1 MKIKTFLIGVTIT
14 SVLMAHDDATEI
26 RTDTFHYSVENRQL
40 LEVEFS
46 YGLGEF
52 VLGANPKGNAID
64 GTITYAVE
72 KIIPD
77 VRYIRHGAKGIL
89 TVDMESIEDQ
99 HEDDELNFSFDLNV
113 RKQINK
119 YKNDIDFL
127 LPSTVPTE
135 LELDFGLG
143 SAHLDFTGI
152 RLSSLD
158 IDCGLSD
165 VFMTVSDQNPIR
177 CKKVQLSNGLGD
189 IDIRQLGNLRAENI
203 DIEVG
208 LGSASIDFRGQQI
221 YDMNVDIEIGLGAM
235 DIILPE
241 NTNIRIEIYDNFLSS
256 VEIRDMVKKDD
267 SHWVSPDWK
276 AGRPTIRMSVE
287 IGLGSIDIDLR
298 N

>member
-1 MKIKTFLIGVTIT
+1 MKIKAFLIGVTIT

-26 RTDTFHYSVENRQL
+26 RTDTFHYSVENRQSFKA
-40 LEVEFS
+40 EFS
-46 YGLGEF
+46 YGLGEL
-52 VLGANPKGNAID
+52 VLEANQKGNAID
-64 GTITYAVE
+64 GTITYATD
-72 KIIPD
+72 KIIPN
-77 VRYIRHGAKGIL
+77 VRYIRHGAKGVL
-89 TVDMESIEDQ
+89 TVDMESIEKD
-99 HEDDELNFSFDLNV
+99 DDEHGIQFNFGFNF
-113 RKQINK
+113 RKQINT
-119 YKNDIDFL
+119 YKNDIKFL
-127 LPSTVPTE
+127 LPTLVRTD
-135 LELDFGLG
+135 LDMDFGLG

-152 RLSSLD
+152 RLTSLD

-165 VFMTVSDQNPIR
+165 VFMTVSDRNPVR

-189 IDIRQLGNLRAENI
+189 IDIQQLGNLRAENI

-208 LGSASIDFRGQQI
+208 LGSASIDFRGHQI

-256 VEIRDMVKKDD
+256 VEIRDLVKKDD
-267 SHWVSPDWK
+267 THWVSPDWK
-276 AGRPTIRMSVE
+276 AGRATIRMSVE